1 MGSHSFPRSL
11 IIESPFLGL
20 LLTTSQSRLSAIVGY
35 SQAITCSLVEA
46 RMNMLHG
53 PILYSVLI
61 IGSNVDEAIE
71 VNGCWLISFI
81 GD

>member
-1 MGSHSFPRSL
+1 
-11 IIESPFLGL
+11 
-20 LLTTSQSRLSAIVGY
+20 
-35 SQAITCSLVEA
+35 
-46 RMNMLHG
+46 MLHG

-61 IGSNVDEAIE
+61 IGNNVDEAIE